1 MQNLEHPW
9 RNIRGDK
16 LLLTID
22 DLHRL
27 NLELVLAV
35 LREGP
40 NEGIEAYVGLGSV
53 EGSDLDEDV
62 FGVYRYFR
70 VLSVDDGGNR
80 TNYFVGI

>member
-1 MQNLEHPW
+1 MNDILRFQGTPHQSLSIFVQDLEHPW

-16 LLLTID
+16 LLLAID

-53 EGSDLDEDV
+53 EGSDL
-62 FGVYRYFR
+62 
-70 VLSVDDGGNR
+70 N
-80 TNYFVGI
+80 